1 MFASLLIKTL
11 KDMKEIFE
19 SIIKG
24 TKGKFF
30 TAEFIKSNGEYRVM
44 TCRTG
49 VKKGVS
55 GTPLDFY
62 TSKKGKRNV
71 VVWDTAKYSFR
82 TIPVDR
88 LKSITFAGLKV
99 STI

>member
-1 MFASLLIKTL
+1 
-11 KDMKEIFE
+11 MKNYFE
-19 SIIKG
+19 SIIKS

-30 TAEFIKSNGEYRVM
+30 TAEFVKANGDYRVM

-71 VVWDTAKYSFR
+71 VVWDTAKHSFR
-82 TIPVDR
+82 TIPVER
-88 LKSITFAGLKV
+88 LKSITFSGLKI
-99 STI
+99 STLRIKF

>member
-88 LKSITFAGLKV
+88 LKSVTFAGLKV
-99 STI
+99 SAI

>member
-1 MFASLLIKTL
+1 
-11 KDMKEIFE
+11 MKKIFE

-88 LKSITFAGLKV
+88 LKSVTFAGLKV
-99 STI
+99 SEI

>member
-1 MFASLLIKTL
+1 
-11 KDMKEIFE
+11 
-19 SIIKG
+19 
-24 TKGKFF
+24 
-30 TAEFIKSNGEYRVM
+30 M

-82 TIPVDR
+82 TIPVE
-88 LKSITFAGLKV
+88 A
-99 STI
+99 

>member
-1 MFASLLIKTL
+1 
-11 KDMKEIFE
+11 MKEIFE

-88 LKSITFAGLKV
+88 LKSVTFSGLKV
-99 STI
+99 SAI

>member
-1 MFASLLIKTL
+1 MFASLLIKTI

-99 STI
+99 SAI

>member
-1 MFASLLIKTL
+1 MFASLLIKTI

-88 LKSITFAGLKV
+88 LKSVTFAGLKV
-99 STI
+99 SAI

>member
-1 MFASLLIKTL
+1 
-11 KDMKEIFE
+11 MKEIFE

-82 TIPVDR
+82 TIPVDK
-88 LKSITFAGLKV
+88 LKSVTFAGLKV
-99 STI
+99 SAI

>member
-1 MFASLLIKTL
+1 
-11 KDMKEIFE
+11 MKEIFE

-88 LKSITFAGLKV
+88 LKSITFSGLKV
-99 STI
+99 SAI

>member
-1 MFASLLIKTL
+1 
-11 KDMKEIFE
+11 MKEIFE

-88 LKSITFAGLKV
+88 LKSVTFAGLKV
-99 STI
+99 SAI